1 VEEVKLIIA
10 SLLNRLD
17 PDKDRQETSEELK
30 EAPAQQAC
38 DAALSNLALSD
49 DGNGSLVPACIPS
62 DPAAPAISI
71 IETDGSITSLTP
83 TPGPIRL
90 GDEIDW
96 MIEQFEKYV
105 SLPSNGT
112 SVILALWAANTY
124 TYENFPYTAYLAI
137 RSATPQCGKSRL
149 LSLIGSMCLGNPQP
163 TTMPTAAVLY
173 RNPNKVML
181 LDEVDKLRNQD
192 KEIHGSLIAVLN
204 SGFEQRGR
212 VDRMKDGPGG
222 YEVESFNVYGPKAFA
237 GIESVTDTIASR
249 SLTIRM
255 ERATERKPRLNMR
268 LLGAG
273 FELHR
278 TRLGEWGK
286 VHGTQLQEMY
296 AALPDSLPALERY
309 PDRMQDIVEP
319 LYLLAE
325 LADQERPEGTLVLPR
340 LLTALSELHLGSE
353 VSSRERGLQEILDIV
368 RSCLRETSPSVDIA
382 SQDMLEKCQSS
393 EELSW
398 MQTTNA
404 LAGFLKHFG
413 ISPKSNGKKRGYT
426 FSREWVEKMERIY
439 PKSV

>member
-1 VEEVKLIIA
+1 
-10 SLLNRLD
+10 
-17 PDKDRQETSEELK
+17 
-30 EAPAQQAC
+30 
-38 DAALSNLALSD
+38 
-49 DGNGSLVPACIPS
+49 
-62 DPAAPAISI
+62 
-71 IETDGSITSLTP
+71 
-83 TPGPIRL
+83 
-90 GDEIDW
+90 
-96 MIEQFEKYV
+96 
-105 SLPSNGT
+105 
-112 SVILALWAANTY
+112 
-124 TYENFPYTAYLAI
+124 
-137 RSATPQCGKSRL
+137 
-149 LSLIGSMCLGNPQP
+149 
-163 TTMPTAAVLY
+163 MPTAAVLY

-204 SGFEQRGR
+204 SGFEQRGK
-212 VDRMKDGPGG
+212 VERMHDGHGG

-268 LLGAG
+268 LLSAG

-286 VHGTQLQEMY
+286 AHGTQLQEMY

-309 PDRMQDIVEP
+309 PDRTQDIVEP

-325 LADQERPEGTLVLPR
+325 LADQERPEGPLVLPR
-340 LLTALSELHLGSE
+340 LLTALSELHVGFE

-368 RSCLRETSPSVDIA
+368 RSCLKETSASVTIS
-382 SQDMLEKCQSS
+382 SQDLLEKCQSS

-398 MQTTNA
+398 MQTTHA
-404 LAGFLKHFG
+404 LAGFLKHFA
-413 ISPKSNGKKRGYT
+413 ISPKSSGTKRGYT
-426 FSREWVEKMERIY
+426 FTREWVEKMEKIY